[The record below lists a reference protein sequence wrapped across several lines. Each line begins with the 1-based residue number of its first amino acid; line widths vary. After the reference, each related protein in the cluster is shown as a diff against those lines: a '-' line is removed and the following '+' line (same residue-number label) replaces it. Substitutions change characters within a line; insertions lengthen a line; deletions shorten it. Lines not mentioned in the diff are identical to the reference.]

1 MNSSSLSWICRTRS
15 ATKIHKCMYYSYPEK
30 TNFSRTRVPTYYLQN
45 VCPFSVNLRP
55 QRSFMS
61 RFIIIRGL
69 PYMTSAVGGGRG
81 VPKKQ
86 KKGTKSAELWQ
97 WQGGRGSK
105 NPKML
110 RTSYMEAPKKQEKD
124 KVGVEKNVHNFNVAY
139 MIRMHAPWKVARTEL
154 SLNRTNGHW
163 FDAANMPWKCKIKWS
178 VERELEWA
186 GEKWSLVGDNISI
199 IGMVWREREES
210 WMFVEKVADKRSL
223 HG

>member
-86 KKGTKSAELWQ
+86 KKGTKSADLWQ
-97 WQGGRGSK
+97 WSPSQKIRKFCGRLIWKPLNVSILPIVGTENGDVWTEKKLNCFVRHRSPNCTPQPQQYQRK
-105 NPKML
+105 SPRPLCL
-110 RTSYMEAPKKQEKD
+110 R
-124 KVGVEKNVHNFNVAY
+124 
-139 MIRMHAPWKVARTEL
+139 
-154 SLNRTNGHW
+154 
-163 FDAANMPWKCKIKWS
+163 S
-178 VERELEWA
+178 V
-186 GEKWSLVGDNISI
+186 
-199 IGMVWREREES
+199 
-210 WMFVEKVADKRSL
+210 
-223 HG
+223 

>member
-105 NPKML
+105 NPKIS
-110 RTSYMEAPKKQEKD
+110 RTSYMEAPYRVRHFPGYPCRFGER
-124 KVGVEKNVHNFNVAY
+124 F
-139 MIRMHAPWKVARTEL
+139 ARDQIFTFFAVQAQC
-154 SLNRTNGHW
+154 S
-163 FDAANMPWKCKIKWS
+163 FQPAANYQTNLPLNVGIQGDGRLCKPRMTRWTRSMK
-178 VERELEWA
+178 A
-186 GEKWSLVGDNISI
+186 ISKPTS
-199 IGMVWREREES
+199 E
-210 WMFVEKVADKRSL
+210 FL
-223 HG
+223 